1 MELYEVFDLKDVIDQ
16 YSGSVTNLNEWS
28 KEASPEALK
37 AIKKAALSVMD
48 GARIVLANENVFYSA
63 FAMSIHLHV
72 SWDLQAPM
80 AVNVTQDGLLTI
92 QNLYV
97 NPFWLIYKLGDK
109 NNGQFVRTDIYEDVV
124 AIYFHELNHL
134 LYEHPSR
141 YRDRMQS
148 GLGQVVNIAT
158 DTQINQERRIAN
170 NKTLSEYG
178 ITLEGVRK
186 GYDLPNL
193 MANKDSE
200 YYYEELYKK
209 LKAGQCRTCGQQKP
223 QNGQNQNGQNQNGQ
237 NQNGQNQNGQNQNGQ
252 NQNGQNQNGQN
263 QNGQNQNGQNQNGQN
278 QNGQNQNGQNQNG
291 QNQNGQNQNGQSQ
304 NGQNQN
310 GQSQNGQSQNGQ
322 SQNGQGQNG
331 QGQNG
336 QSQNGQGQNGQGQNG
351 HSGSCCPSCG
361 QPMNGNA
368 TGDAMGAQGSHKVW
382 GQIPDNT
389 AEGEIADEMAS
400 HESMKNIVKRIL
412 DSPDL
417 RKQLSN
423 EKLRGILP
431 GHLYD
436 ELIEGKAVKG
446 KLPISAVIRKGTGKL
461 RNGSKRTYT
470 RFNPRQGNRVDIL
483 RGKKELHNK
492 NIHCFID
499 NSGSMGPTEI
509 EYGVTEVAAVASSI
523 RANLSIIPFDTVV
536 YYNNKQEVDKFGKFA
551 FVPTGRGGT
560 SFQPVFDYL
569 KEQNANNDNDVI
581 VIITDGYGESRIDNY
596 GLRNV
601 IWILVEENRNT
612 LSVSP
617 QFLRGHEVAWLE
629 DDAKYKLHKLD
640 KEAGL

>member
-223 QNGQNQNGQNQNGQ
+223 QNQQNQ
-237 NQNGQNQNGQNQNGQ
+237 
-252 NQNGQNQNGQN
+252 QNGQNQNGQN

-304 NGQNQN
+304 NGQ
-310 GQSQNGQSQNGQ
+310 S
-322 SQNGQGQNG
+322 
-331 QGQNG
+331 QNG

>member
-209 LKAGQCRTCGQQKP
+209 LKSGQCRTCGQQKP
-223 QNGQNQNGQNQNGQ
+223 QNQQNQ
-237 NQNGQNQNGQNQNGQ
+237 
-252 NQNGQNQNGQN
+252 
-263 QNGQNQNGQNQNGQN
+263 
-278 QNGQNQNGQNQNG
+278 QNG

-304 NGQNQN
+304 NGQ
-310 GQSQNGQSQNGQ
+310 S
-322 SQNGQGQNG
+322 
-331 QGQNG
+331 
-336 QSQNGQGQNGQGQNG
+336 QNG

>member
-80 AVNVTQDGLLTI
+80 AVNVTQDGLLII

-124 AIYFHELNHL
+124 VIYFHELNHL

-223 QNGQNQNGQNQNGQ
+223 QNQQNQ
-237 NQNGQNQNGQNQNGQ
+237 
-252 NQNGQNQNGQN
+252 QNGQNQNGQN

-291 QNQNGQNQNGQSQ
+291 QNQNGQNQNGQS
-304 NGQNQN
+304 
-310 GQSQNGQSQNGQ
+310 
-322 SQNGQGQNG
+322 
-331 QGQNG
+331 
-336 QSQNGQGQNGQGQNG
+336 QNG

>member
-237 NQNGQNQNGQNQNGQ
+237 NQNGQNQNGQSQNGQ
-252 NQNGQNQNGQN
+252 SQNGQSQNGQG
-263 QNGQNQNGQNQNGQN
+263 QNGQG
-278 QNGQNQNGQNQNG
+278 
-291 QNQNGQNQNGQSQ
+291 QNGQSQ

-331 QGQNG
+331 QG
-336 QSQNGQGQNGQGQNG
+336 QNGQGQNGQGQNG

>member
-223 QNGQNQNGQNQNGQ
+223 QNQQNQQNGQNQNGQ
-237 NQNGQNQNGQNQNGQ
+237 NQNGQNQNGQNQNS
-252 NQNGQNQNGQN
+252 
-263 QNGQNQNGQNQNGQN
+263 
-278 QNGQNQNGQNQNG
+278 QNQNGQNQNG

-322 SQNGQGQNG
+322 SQNGQSQNG

-336 QSQNGQGQNGQGQNG
+336 QSQNGQSQNGQGQNG

>member
-237 NQNGQNQNGQNQNGQ
+237 NQNGQNQNS
-252 NQNGQNQNGQN
+252 
-263 QNGQNQNGQNQNGQN
+263 QNQNGQN

-304 NGQNQN
+304 NGQ
-310 GQSQNGQSQNGQ
+310 SQNGQ
-322 SQNGQGQNG
+322 SQNGQG
-331 QGQNG
+331 
-336 QSQNGQGQNGQGQNG
+336 QNGQGQNGQGQNG

>member
-223 QNGQNQNGQNQNGQ
+223 QNQQNQ
-237 NQNGQNQNGQNQNGQ
+237 QNGQNQNGQ

-304 NGQNQN
+304 NGQ
-310 GQSQNGQSQNGQ
+310 S
-322 SQNGQGQNG
+322 
-331 QGQNG
+331 
-336 QSQNGQGQNGQGQNG
+336 QNG

>member
-223 QNGQNQNGQNQNGQ
+223 QNQQNQ
-237 NQNGQNQNGQNQNGQ
+237 
-252 NQNGQNQNGQN
+252 
-263 QNGQNQNGQNQNGQN
+263 QNGQNQNGQN

-304 NGQNQN
+304 NGQSQNGQNQNGQNQNGQNQNGQNQNGQNQNGQNQN
-310 GQSQNGQSQNGQ
+310 GQSQNGQS
-322 SQNGQGQNG
+322 
-331 QGQNG
+331 
-336 QSQNGQGQNGQGQNG
+336 QNG

>member
-223 QNGQNQNGQNQNGQ
+223 
-237 NQNGQNQNGQNQNGQ
+237 
-252 NQNGQNQNGQN
+252 QNGQNQNGQN

>member
-209 LKAGQCRTCGQQKP
+209 LKSGQCRTCGQQKP
-223 QNGQNQNGQNQNGQ
+223 QNQQNQ
-237 NQNGQNQNGQNQNGQ
+237 QNGQ

-304 NGQNQN
+304 NGQ
-310 GQSQNGQSQNGQ
+310 SQNGQS
-322 SQNGQGQNG
+322 
-331 QGQNG
+331 
-336 QSQNGQGQNGQGQNG
+336 QNGQGQNG

>member
-178 ITLEGVRK
+178 FTLEGVRK

-223 QNGQNQNGQNQNGQ
+223 QNQQNQQNGQNQNGQ

-252 NQNGQNQNGQN
+252 NQNGQNQNGQ
-263 QNGQNQNGQNQNGQN
+263 G
-278 QNGQNQNGQNQNG
+278 
-291 QNQNGQNQNGQSQ
+291 
-304 NGQNQN
+304 
-310 GQSQNGQSQNGQ
+310 
-322 SQNGQGQNG
+322 
-331 QGQNG
+331 
-336 QSQNGQGQNGQGQNG
+336 QNGQGQNGQGQNG

-400 HESMKNIVKRIL
+400 HESMNNIVKRIL

-581 VIITDGYGESRIDNY
+581 VIITDGYGESRIENY

-601 IWILVEENRNT
+601 IWILVEESRNT

>member
-209 LKAGQCRTCGQQKP
+209 LKSGQCRTCGQQKP
-223 QNGQNQNGQNQNGQ
+223 QNQQNQQNGQNQNGQNQNGQ

-291 QNQNGQNQNGQSQ
+291 QNQNGQN
-304 NGQNQN
+304 
-310 GQSQNGQSQNGQ
+310 
-322 SQNGQGQNG
+322 
-331 QGQNG
+331 
-336 QSQNGQGQNGQGQNG
+336 QNGQGQNG

>member
-223 QNGQNQNGQNQNGQ
+223 QNQQNQ
-237 NQNGQNQNGQNQNGQ
+237 
-252 NQNGQNQNGQN
+252 QNGQN

-304 NGQNQN
+304 NGQ
-310 GQSQNGQSQNGQ
+310 SQNGQ

-331 QGQNG
+331 Q
-336 QSQNGQGQNGQGQNG
+336 SQNGQGQNG

>member
-223 QNGQNQNGQNQNGQ
+223 QNQQNQQNGQNQNGQ

-291 QNQNGQNQNGQSQ
+291 QN
-304 NGQNQN
+304 
-310 GQSQNGQSQNGQ
+310 
-322 SQNGQGQNG
+322 
-331 QGQNG
+331 
-336 QSQNGQGQNGQGQNG
+336 QNGQGQNG

>member
-223 QNGQNQNGQNQNGQ
+223 QNQQNQ
-237 NQNGQNQNGQNQNGQ
+237 
-252 NQNGQNQNGQN
+252 
-263 QNGQNQNGQNQNGQN
+263 
-278 QNGQNQNGQNQNG
+278 QNGQNQNG
-291 QNQNGQNQNGQSQ
+291 QNQNGQNQNGQS
-304 NGQNQN
+304 
-310 GQSQNGQSQNGQ
+310 
-322 SQNGQGQNG
+322 
-331 QGQNG
+331 
-336 QSQNGQGQNGQGQNG
+336 QNG

>member
-16 YSGSVTNLNEWS
+16 YSGSATNLNEWS

-223 QNGQNQNGQNQNGQ
+223 QNQQNQQNGQNQNGQ

-304 NGQNQN
+304 NGQ
-310 GQSQNGQSQNGQ
+310 
-322 SQNGQGQNG
+322 
-331 QGQNG
+331 
-336 QSQNGQGQNGQGQNG
+336 GQNG

-389 AEGEIADEMAS
+389 AEGEIANEMAS

-612 LSVSP
+612 LSVRP

>member
-223 QNGQNQNGQNQNGQ
+223 QNQQNQ
-237 NQNGQNQNGQNQNGQ
+237 QNGQNQNGQNQNGQ

-291 QNQNGQNQNGQSQ
+291 QNQNGQNQNGQS
-304 NGQNQN
+304 
-310 GQSQNGQSQNGQ
+310 
-322 SQNGQGQNG
+322 
-331 QGQNG
+331 
-336 QSQNGQGQNGQGQNG
+336 QNGQGQNG

>member
-223 QNGQNQNGQNQNGQ
+223 QNQQNQQNGQNQNGQ

-291 QNQNGQNQNGQSQ
+291 QNQNGQN
-304 NGQNQN
+304 
-310 GQSQNGQSQNGQ
+310 
-322 SQNGQGQNG
+322 
-331 QGQNG
+331 
-336 QSQNGQGQNGQGQNG
+336 QNGQGQNG

>member
-252 NQNGQNQNGQN
+252 NQNGQNQNGQ
-263 QNGQNQNGQNQNGQN
+263 
-278 QNGQNQNGQNQNG
+278 
-291 QNQNGQNQNGQSQ
+291 SQ

-310 GQSQNGQSQNGQ
+310 GQSQNGQG
-322 SQNGQGQNG
+322 
-331 QGQNG
+331 
-336 QSQNGQGQNGQGQNG
+336 QNGQGQNGQGQNG

-499 NSGSMGPTEI
+499 NSGSIGPTEI

>member
-209 LKAGQCRTCGQQKP
+209 LKAGQCRICGQQKP

-252 NQNGQNQNGQN
+252 N
-263 QNGQNQNGQNQNGQN
+263 
-278 QNGQNQNGQNQNG
+278 
-291 QNQNGQNQNGQSQ
+291 
-304 NGQNQN
+304 
-310 GQSQNGQSQNGQ
+310 
-322 SQNGQGQNG
+322 
-331 QGQNG
+331 
-336 QSQNGQGQNGQGQNG
+336 QNG

>member
-263 QNGQNQNGQNQNGQN
+263 
-278 QNGQNQNGQNQNG
+278 
-291 QNQNGQNQNGQSQ
+291 Q

>member
-223 QNGQNQNGQNQNGQ
+223 QNQQNQQNGQNQNGQ

-291 QNQNGQNQNGQSQ
+291 QNQNGQN
-304 NGQNQN
+304 
-310 GQSQNGQSQNGQ
+310 
-322 SQNGQGQNG
+322 
-331 QGQNG
+331 
-336 QSQNGQGQNGQGQNG
+336 QNGQGQNGQGQNG

>member
-223 QNGQNQNGQNQNGQ
+223 QNQQNQ
-237 NQNGQNQNGQNQNGQ
+237 QNGQNQNGQ

-291 QNQNGQNQNGQSQ
+291 QNQNGQNQNGQS
-304 NGQNQN
+304 
-310 GQSQNGQSQNGQ
+310 
-322 SQNGQGQNG
+322 
-331 QGQNG
+331 
-336 QSQNGQGQNGQGQNG
+336 QNGQGQNG

>member
-223 QNGQNQNGQNQNGQ
+223 QNQQNQ
-237 NQNGQNQNGQNQNGQ
+237 
-252 NQNGQNQNGQN
+252 
-263 QNGQNQNGQNQNGQN
+263 QNGQN

-304 NGQNQN
+304 NGQ
-310 GQSQNGQSQNGQ
+310 SQNGQSQNGQ

-331 QGQNG
+331 Q
-336 QSQNGQGQNGQGQNG
+336 SQNGQGQNG